1 METRY
6 KELMSKALARID
18 ELQTQLGAAQRDAGE
33 PIAIVGLGCR
43 FPGGG
48 DGPQA
53 FWEALSSGV
62 DAAGEIPPDRWDV
75 EGFFDPASGAKG
87 KMYCRSG
94 SFLKDVYGFDP
105 RFFGI
110 TPREALMMDPQ
121 QRLLLEVVWETLENA
136 GIPPERLRGSQTGVF
151 VGSMS
156 YDFLQLMTDPSAI
169 DLHSGTG
176 SALSVA
182 SGRLSY
188 LLDFHGPTLT
198 VDTACSSSLV
208 AVHLACRSLRLR
220 ECDFALAGGV
230 NVMISPLM
238 GVAECAANMLAPDGR
253 CKTFD
258 ASANGYGRGE
268 GCGMVLL
275 KRLSDAIADRD
286 RIVAVIRGAAVN
298 HGGQSSGLTVPNPLA
313 QAAVM
318 RAALANAGVEP
329 EQVGYVEAH
338 GTGTP
343 LGDPIEIGGL
353 QSVYCR
359 NRSKDDALLV
369 GSVKSNV
376 GHLEG
381 AAGIAALIK
390 TALALEHGEIP
401 PHQHFHEPNPHIDW
415 NHLAIKIPVGR
426 NAAWPGGRESRIA
439 GISSFGFS
447 GTNVH
452 LLLEEAPARQETTG
466 TAPSHHLLTLS
477 AKTAGALEQTVSR
490 YIDFL
495 ERHPELAAADLCF
508 SANTTRS
515 HFERRFAATVS
526 SRGEALEKLKA
537 YAEKQA
543 GVPGVFHGNAAG
555 KRRGGVVLVFPG
567 EGGEA
572 GRELYET
579 QPVFRRSFDLC
590 AEIAQPLLNR
600 SLKDALDGLAAEEK
614 SSAYGMAARFAFQ
627 YALAELWK
635 ALGVMPSAVLGEQA
649 GEYAAACVAGVF
661 GPEQALALIA
671 GQAPG
676 AAPYRE
682 PEIPYGSAVAGGFSE
697 GEVARGRYWENRLS
711 VPARLPEALR
721 AAVDAG
727 EEIFLEMTLAPRPDD
742 PSREAP
748 GPSLYL
754 PRPAATGSANARLS
768 AILGELYVHGL
779 DPDWR
784 AWYRDA
790 ACRRVVLPGYPFQ
803 RKEYRLPSST
813 PRFHGGGESGA
824 RHPLLGGYVA
834 PGEPSNAHVW
844 RGTVAAAEIAWLR
857 DHRIGEQSVFPAVAY
872 LEMANAA
879 FRFLNPGSTGK
890 IAEIGF
896 ERPLLLDAES
906 PCELETT
913 FTGEPEDGYAFVISS
928 RVGSRPWMRNAAG
941 RIAKTLES
949 RETVSVPCLLDGG
962 EEETDGKDFY
972 DAWKARG
979 NDWGGWFRGIE
990 RLWKKNS
997 ELVARIPITADIGGS
1012 LDKYY
1017 AQPALLDACGHLLAA
1032 FAQDEGKS
1040 GRFMARKMGDVRLYA
1055 PLRGPVLWSHAV
1067 LREGGEEGRT
1077 LSGSIEIMDEA
1088 GQVLAE
1094 VRDCRFEF
1102 IDMDV
1107 AGEEPVAAEKSL
1119 YAVEWREASP
1129 PEHGEAGEKDWI
1141 VLADRQ
1147 GFGTQ
1152 FVAALRER
1160 GASATLIPPG
1170 ADFQYGGGSGR
1181 PLRIVDLRCLDVAE
1195 MNIGVVGEAG
1205 QVAAG
1210 IARTL
1215 NALRA
1220 VHPLP
1225 QTRLWLVTRGA
1236 WSGAPQQAV
1245 FWGLGRTMALE
1256 HALLWGGL
1264 ADLDPAADGA
1274 SAARQLAALLDGGW
1288 NEDQV
1293 RFSGGKT
1300 LVARLAGVAPEQVL
1314 AEPPRLRKDG
1324 SYLITGGLGNIGLE
1338 IARTLAERGAGT
1350 LVLLGRS
1357 PLAPRAEWASVD
1369 PASREGKRIAAIRL
1383 IESLGAAV
1391 VSAALDVADEAVFR
1405 AWHDAYQAAGH
1416 PPLRGVIHA
1425 AGHADRK
1432 LLADLDAE
1440 AVAAHLAPKM
1450 GGAVVLDQALEH
1462 APLDFFIMLS
1472 SASAL
1477 LSSPELGAYA
1487 AANAFLDALASER
1500 RARGKPGLSIAWGPW
1515 KNAGMAAEGFSDGFK
1530 AIRALPAEEALALMG
1545 RLWNAPAGYL
1555 AVLPLDWGVWAR
1567 HYPSAAGVPLLSGLL
1582 AEWGASVA
1590 AAPAKG
1596 AAEAAL
1602 LGLPL
1607 EERKER
1613 LLAWLGARIA
1623 RIFGAAA
1630 EELSNDEPLSAQGMD
1645 SLMALEIRNAIETG
1659 LGLPIPIVELMGGIS
1674 LRELAALL
1682 ASRAEG
1688 EAPAAVSLAAGADEG
1703 EAVPLT
1709 NGQRALWLIHQL
1721 APQSSAYH
1729 VAFALRFDSPLDLD
1743 ALRGNFRLLVER
1755 HAALRSVM
1763 AAAGEK
1769 VMQRVLPEARF
1780 GFETVDATG
1789 WDDHR
1794 LKEEIAAAYA
1804 RPFDLAE
1811 GPLFRVHLFS
1821 RGPDDHV
1828 MLLVAHHIVC
1838 DGWSLWILI
1847 EEFGMLCE
1855 EDSRNTERLAPLPYR
1870 FADYARWQ
1878 EQLLDSAEGERL
1890 WAFWRERLAGDLPV
1904 LNLPT
1909 DRPRPLVQTY
1919 AGSTHRFLLPRELS
1933 ARLGELGRRYGATD
1947 FMVLLAAYKVLLH
1960 RYSGQTEFLVGCP
1973 TSGRSSGQLTGVVGH
1988 FINPVVLRS
1997 DLSGDPSF
2005 ADFLLATRQVVL
2017 EALAHQ
2023 EYPFSL
2029 IVEKIQP
2036 ERDPGRSPIF
2046 QTDFTLQ
2053 RPQQSKEIID
2063 MMIPEGMDAPGL
2075 RWGSLEPVPYE
2086 IAQQE
2091 GQFDLSFEAVEGSGS
2106 YFCFLKYNTDLFDAA
2121 TMERMG
2127 GHFRALLEGILAAPE
2142 RKLSA
2147 LPLLTAQERD
2157 MLLHRFNDTAADY
2170 PTDNTLS
2177 RAFEE
2182 QVRKTPE
2189 KPAVVFNGARKTYRE
2204 LNAQANRIASALR
2217 RFGVKTGDFVGIL
2230 DMRGDDFLAAMLGT
2244 LKAGGAYVPIDP
2256 DYPGERIRYMV
2267 EDSQVEVLVSRAA
2280 FAGEAFAA
2288 PALRHVLLLEGD
2300 GAALAGA
2307 YPGVSFHAP
2316 AELARESDENPPLQ
2330 SGPRDRAYMIY
2341 TSGSTGAPKGAIVR
2355 HDGALNHIYAQ
2366 FEALAFHGESAFLQ
2380 SAPSSSDISVW
2391 QFLAP
2396 LLIGGRTV
2404 VADFAT
2410 VCSAESLYRLIAE
2423 ERVTLVELVP
2433 AVLEELI
2440 GHARAVPDSRLEA
2453 LEWAMVTGEAASV
2466 SLVNRWFGAFPG
2478 VPLVNAYGPTEAAD
2492 DICQYVIREALPAA
2506 THNVPIGTPLG
2517 NLTLYILDGNLQLVP
2532 VGIPGEICVSGIG
2545 VGEGYWRKPE
2555 KTAES
2560 FVANPYAGDGK
2571 GAVLYRTGDQGRW
2584 LPDGNIECLGRN
2596 DDQVKIRGFRI
2607 ELGEIEAVLMRHP
2620 DVRQALVV
2628 ARGEDAAKSL
2638 VAYVLPESGKGLT
2651 GAALRRFAGE
2661 ALPVHMVPSSV
2672 VFLEHFPLLPN
2683 GKVNRK
2689 ALPSPD
2695 LAETPAPAGEAP
2707 RNATE
2712 SRIAAIWK
2720 ELLRREKVG
2729 IHDNFFELG
2738 GHSLLMSRLHRRVEA
2753 EFGVQFPL
2761 VTMFQY
2767 PTVNSL
2773 ARYLR
2778 PGEPAETG
2786 RGAACLQVRGGREGS
2801 PDIAIVGMSCRFPG
2815 AENVGKYWRNL
2826 HDKVESVTFFSDEEL
2841 LARGVEP
2848 SLIKT
2853 PGFVPACAPLEGLDL
2868 FDAPFFGFN
2877 AREAEIMDP
2886 QHRLFL
2892 ECAWEALEHAGYA
2905 PDSAAGLLVGCFAGQ
2920 GMTAYL
2926 SNNVQPNLD
2935 RLESAYLYQ
2944 VEISNDKDYLATSAG
2959 YKLNLQGPCVTVQ
2972 SACSTSLVAIHMAC
2986 KSLLDGE
2993 CDMALAGSVSANV
3006 LHQSGYL
3013 YQEGMILSPD
3023 GHCRP
3028 FDKQARGTIPGS
3040 GLAVVALKKLD
3051 RALADGDT
3059 IHAVIKGSA
3068 LNNDGSL
3075 KAGYTAP
3082 SVEGQVGVIARA
3094 YAAAGVDPATVTY
3107 LAAHGT
3113 ATPMG
3118 DPIEVAALVQA
3129 FKTINAGKDSE
3140 LPKQRCAI
3148 GSVKANIGHTDTAAG
3163 VASLI
3168 AAVMAMKHRE
3178 IPPLLHFSEANPAID
3193 FADTP
3198 FFVNTEVLPWQPEG
3212 MPRRAGISSLGIGGT
3227 NVHLVLEEAP
3237 LQPLHAEAETRP
3249 VQLLLLSART
3259 ASALDRASANLA
3271 AHLDGERELALADAA
3286 YTLAVGRKQ
3295 FAQRRAVLCRD
3306 RDEALAALT
3315 GAAPAR
3321 VFAGSGE
3328 AGERPVTFM
3337 FTGQGSQYAG
3347 MGRELYRNEAEFR
3360 RVVDEA
3366 LERFESHLGIG
3377 LRQILFP
3384 AEGEAAAGKIGID
3397 QTLAAQP
3404 LLFTLEYATAKLL
3417 ESWGIRP
3424 ASMIGHSIGEYAAAC
3439 LAGVF
3444 SFEDAIFLVAQRARL
3459 MQGLPGGA
3467 MSAVQLAES
3476 ELSPYLG
3483 DKLSLAAVNSSQ
3495 LCVVSGDDSAID
3507 ALEKRLQ
3514 AEGKTFRRLHTSHA
3528 FHSAAMDPVEAE
3540 FTAAL
3545 GKIRLNPP
3553 AIPFL
3558 SNLTGTWITAEQAT
3572 DPAYWFR
3579 HLRHTVK
3586 FAAGLAEL
3594 LQDGGRILLEV
3605 GPGNAL
3611 CTFALQHA
3619 GKKREQL
3626 VLGCHPSAREKGAET
3641 EWLFKT
3647 LAKLWTAGVEID
3659 WNGFYK
3665 ERERRRIP
3673 LPTYPFERQRYWM
3686 APRKDGRGPAS
3697 VEQAPARRADVGE
3710 WFSVPSWQRSQADGP
3725 ALPPDFGPW
3734 LVFADDLGFGERVAE
3749 ALRGKGCA
3757 VTMVR
3762 RGAAFG
3768 GSREHGYTFDPR
3780 RTEEYRMLFDA
3791 LFQDGNVPKGVLH
3804 LWGFAGENP
3813 EWAQNIDAG
3822 LDLGF
3827 SSLFHIGKE
3836 LGRHYNGEK
3845 TYLKAVLSDTQDVS
3859 GTEFLDPLKGCVA
3872 GLMKV
3877 VGQEY
3882 PGILCQS
3889 IDFSLGSQERASEG
3903 MLVQLL
3909 RELAVESPEP
3919 MVAFRGKFRWVQRF
3933 ESLYLPPAEGEKAGL
3948 REEGVYL
3955 ITGGMGALGM
3965 LFARHFAQTV
3975 RARLVLVGRTRLPER
3990 EEWDAWLAERGEADR
4005 IGQTLVKIRE
4015 LESLG
4020 AEVLALSCDVASADA
4035 MSGAVQAAVQRFG
4048 RIDGVIHAA
4057 GAANRDFPIEE
4068 TTPDIYM
4075 AHFEP
4080 KIRGALALERA
4091 LDGVKPDF
4099 CLLFSSLSA
4108 VLGGLRF
4115 APYAAANLFMD
4126 GYTLLR
4132 NRQAAVPWTSICW
4145 DGWRSIGGPEDAG
4158 QAAAIA
4164 IAREEN
4170 TIRGEEGIEA
4180 VHRILSLPERPD
4192 QLIVSV
4198 TPLEPRIE
4206 KWIRLKA
4213 PEIPGGAGEEA
4224 ATFYR
4229 RPELAT
4235 AYVAPQSEKEKEIA
4249 AIWQSLLGIG
4259 EVGIHD
4265 NFFELGGHS
4274 LLGTQL
4280 ISRLR
4285 QRYRVEANIGALF
4298 DSPTVDGL
4306 VKYIENLAR
4315 NAPEAADGE
4324 EREEFLL

>member
-48 DGPQA
+48 NGPRA
-53 FWEALSSGV
+53 FWEALSGGV

-75 EGFFDPASGAKG
+75 EGFFDPASGARG

-110 TPREALMMDPQ
+110 SPREALMMDPQ
-121 QRLLLEVVWETLENA
+121 QRLLLEVAWETLENA

-286 RIVAVIRGAAVN
+286 RIVAVIRGSAVN

-329 EQVGYVEAH
+329 EQVAYVEAH

-415 NHLAIKIPVGR
+415 NSLAIEIPVGR
-426 NAAWPGGRESRIA
+426 NVPWPGGRGSRIA

-466 TAPSHHLLTLS
+466 AAPSHHLLTLS
-477 AKTAGALEQTVSR
+477 AKTAGALEQTVVR

-515 HFERRFAATVS
+515 HFERRFTATVS

-543 GVPGVFHGNAAG
+543 GVPGAFHGNSAG
-555 KRRGGVVLVFPG
+555 KRRGGVVFVFPG
-567 EGGEA
+567 EGVVA

-579 QPVFRRSFDLC
+579 QPAFRRGFDLC
-590 AEIAQPLLNR
+590 AEIARPLLNR
-600 SLKDALDGLAAEEK
+600 SLKEALDGLAAEEI
-614 SSAYGMAARFAFQ
+614 SGAFGMAARFAYQ

-635 ALGVMPSAVLGEQA
+635 ALGVMPSAVLGERA

-676 AAPYRE
+676 AASCRE
-682 PEIPYGSAVAGGFSE
+682 PEIPYGSAAAGGFAQE
-697 GEVARGRYWENRLS
+697 EVTQGRYWQNLLS
-711 VPARLPEALR
+711 SPARLPEALR

-727 EEIFLEMTLAPRPDD
+727 EEIFLEMTLAPQPDAMG
-742 PSREAP
+742 REVSS
-748 GPSLYL
+748 PSLYL
-754 PRPAATGSANARLS
+754 PRPASTGGEIARLS

-784 AWYRDA
+784 EWYRDA

-803 RKEYRLPSST
+803 RKEYRLPLSVAHS
-813 PRFHGGGESGA
+813 GGGSGT
-824 RHPLLGGYVA
+824 RHPLLGGYVP

-844 RGTVAAAEIAWLR
+844 RGIVAAEEIAWLR

-872 LEMANAA
+872 VEMANAA

-906 PCELETT
+906 PCELETA
-913 FTGEPEDGYAFVISS
+913 FTEEPEGGYAFVISS
-928 RVGSRPWMRNAAG
+928 RTGSRPWLRNAAG

-962 EEETDGKDFY
+962 EEETGGKDFY

-979 NDWGGWFRGIE
+979 NDWGGWFRGID
-990 RLWKKNS
+990 RLWKKDG
-997 ELVARIPITADIGGS
+997 ELVARIPITAEIGGS
-1012 LDKYY
+1012 LEKYY

-1040 GRFMARKMGDVRLYA
+1040 GRFMARKMSDVRLYA

-1067 LREGGEEGRT
+1067 LREGGEGRT

-1102 IDMDV
+1102 IDMDM

-1129 PEHGEAGEKDWI
+1129 PENAEGGEKDWI
-1141 VLADRQ
+1141 VLSDRQ

-1152 FVAALRER
+1152 VAAALRER
-1160 GASATLIPPG
+1160 GASAALIPPG
-1170 ADFQYGGGSGR
+1170 ADFQYGGDSGR

-1195 MNIGVVGEAG
+1195 MNAAAVGEAG
-1205 QVAAG
+1205 KVAAG
-1210 IARTL
+1210 IAQTL

-1220 VHPLP
+1220 VRSLP

-1264 ADLDPAADGA
+1264 ADLDPADDGA
-1274 SAARQLAALLDGGW
+1274 SSARQLVALLDSGR

-1293 RFSGGKT
+1293 RFHDGKT
-1300 LVARLAGVAPEQVL
+1300 LVARLAGIAPEQVL
-1314 AEPPRLRKDG
+1314 AEPPQLHKEG

-1350 LVLLGRS
+1350 LVLIGRS
-1357 PLAPRAEWASVD
+1357 PLAPRAEWESAD
-1369 PASREGKRIAAIRL
+1369 PAGRDGKRIAAIRH

-1391 VSAALDVADEAVFR
+1391 VTVALDVADEAAFR
-1405 AWHDAYQAAGH
+1405 AWHDAFQAAGH
-1416 PPLRGVIHA
+1416 PPVRGVIHA

-1450 GGAVVLDQALEH
+1450 GGAIVLDKALEH

-1515 KNAGMAAEGFSDGFK
+1515 KDAGMAAEGFSDGFK
-1530 AIRALPAEEALALMG
+1530 AIRALPAGEALALMG

-1567 HYPSAAGVPLLSGLL
+1567 HYPSAAGVPLLSDLL
-1582 AEWGASVA
+1582 AERGASVA
-1590 AAPAKG
+1590 AAQAKG
-1596 AAEAAL
+1596 AEEAGL

-1630 EELSNDEPLSAQGMD
+1630 GELSVDEPLSAQGMD

-1659 LGLPIPIVELMGGIS
+1659 LALPIPIVELMGGIS

-1682 ASRAEG
+1682 ANRAEG
-1688 EAPAAVSLAAGADEG
+1688 EAPAAISLAAGADEA

-1709 NGQRALWLIHQL
+1709 NGQRALWLIHEL
-1721 APQSSAYH
+1721 APESSAYH

-1743 ALRGNFRLLVER
+1743 AMRGNFRLLVER

-1769 VMQRVLPEARF
+1769 VVQRVLAEPHF
-1780 GFETVDATG
+1780 GFEVVDATG
-1789 WDDHR
+1789 WDDQR
-1794 LKEEIAAAYA
+1794 LKEEVAAAYA
-1804 RPFDLAE
+1804 RPFELAA
-1811 GPLFRVHLFS
+1811 GPLFRVHFFS
-1821 RGPDDHV
+1821 RGTDDHV

-1847 EEFGMLCE
+1847 EEFGILCE
-1855 EDSRNTERLAPLPYR
+1855 EDKNAVRLAPLPYR

-1878 EQLLDSAEGERL
+1878 ERLLDSAEGERL

-1909 DRPRPLVQTY
+1909 DRPRPMVQTY

-1933 ARLGELGRRYGATD
+1933 ASLSELGRRYGATD
-1947 FMVLLAAYKVLLH
+1947 YMLLLAAYNVLLH
-1960 RYSGQTEFLVGCP
+1960 RYSGQTELLVGCP

-2063 MMIPEGMDAPGL
+2063 MMIPDGMDAPGL

-2127 GHFRALLEGILAAPE
+2127 GHFRALLEGILEAPE
-2142 RKLSA
+2142 RKIST

-2182 QVRKTPE
+2182 QARKTPD
-2189 KPAVVFNGARKTYRE
+2189 KLAVVFNGARKTYGE
-2204 LNAQANRIASALR
+2204 LNAQANRIAAALR

-2280 FAGEAFAA
+2280 FAGEAFAS

-2300 GAALAGA
+2300 GEALAGA
-2307 YPGVSFHAP
+2307 YPGVCFHAP
-2316 AELARESDENPPLQ
+2316 AELAQESDANPPPQ

-2366 FEALAFHGESAFLQ
+2366 FEALAFHGESVFLQ

-2423 ERVTLVELVP
+2423 ERVTLIELVP

-2440 GHARAVPDSRLEA
+2440 GHARALPGSRLDA

-2466 SLVNRWFGAFPG
+2466 SLVNRWFGAYPG

-2492 DICQYVIREALPAA
+2492 DICQYVIREALPAS

-2517 NLTLYILDGNLQLVP
+2517 NLTLYILDEKLQLVP

-2560 FVANPYAGDGK
+2560 FVANPYAGEGK

-2628 ARGEDAAKSL
+2628 AWGDAAAKRL
-2638 VAYVLPESGKGLT
+2638 VAYVLPESGKAPS
-2651 GAALRRFAGE
+2651 GAALRSFAGE

-2695 LAETPAPAGEAP
+2695 FAEAPASLGEAP

-2720 ELLRREKVG
+2720 ALLQRETVG

-2773 ARYLR
+2773 AKYLR
-2778 PGEPAETG
+2778 PGEQAETG
-2786 RGAACLQVRGGREGS
+2786 RGAASLQLRNRREGS

-2826 HDKVESVTFFSDEEL
+2826 RDKVESVTFFSDEEL

-2848 SLIKT
+2848 GLIRT

-2905 PDSAAGLLVGCFAGQ
+2905 PDSAAGMLVGCFAGQ

-3028 FDKQARGTIPGS
+3028 FDKDARGTIPGS

-3082 SVEGQVGVIARA
+3082 SVEGQVGVVARA

-3118 DPIEVAALVQA
+3118 DPIEVAALSQV
-3129 FKTINAGKDSE
+3129 FKNREPGAS
-3140 LPKQRCAI
+3140 RCAL

-3168 AAVMAMKHRE
+3168 AAAMAMKHRQ
-3178 IPPLLHFSEANPAID
+3178 IPPQLHFHEANPAID
-3193 FADTP
+3193 FSATP
-3198 FFVNTEVLPWQPEG
+3198 FYVNSEAVPWEPLG

-3237 LQPLHAEAETRP
+3237 LQPLRDEAETRP

-3259 ASALDRASANLA
+3259 ASALDRTGANLA
-3271 AHLDGERELALADAA
+3271 AHLDDERKLSLADAA
-3286 YTLAVGRKQ
+3286 YTLAIGRKQ
-3295 FAQRRAVLCRD
+3295 FAQRRALLCRD

-3315 GAAPAR
+3315 GSAPTR
-3321 VFAGSGE
+3321 VFAGSCE

-3347 MGRELYRNEAEFR
+3347 MGRKLYRNEPEFR

-3366 LERFESHLGIG
+3366 LELFESHLGIG

-3384 AEGEAAAGKIGID
+3384 AEGEAAGKIGID

-3444 SFEDAIFLVAQRARL
+3444 SFEDAIFLVSQRARL

-3467 MSAVQLAES
+3467 MSAVQLPEQ
-3476 ELSPYLG
+3476 ELQPYLG
-3483 DKLSLAAVNSSQ
+3483 ENLSLAAVNSSQ
-3495 LCVVSGDDSAID
+3495 LCVVSGDESAID

-3514 AEGKTFRRLHTSHA
+3514 AEGKVFRRLHTSHA
-3528 FHSAAMDPVEAE
+3528 FHSAAMDPVEEA
-3540 FTAAL
+3540 FTAQVRN
-3545 GKIRLNPP
+3545 IRLNPP

-3572 DPAYWFR
+3572 DPAYWFK

-3586 FAAGLAEL
+3586 FATGLAEL
-3594 LQDGGRILLEV
+3594 LKDGGRILLEV

-3626 VLGCHPSAREKGAET
+3626 VLGCHPSAREKGSET

-3647 LAKLWTAGVEID
+3647 LAKLWIAGVEID
-3659 WNGFYK
+3659 WNGFYR

-3686 APRKDGRGPAS
+3686 APRKEGRGPARE
-3697 VEQAPARRADVGE
+3697 EQSPARRADVGE
-3710 WFSVPSWQRSQADGP
+3710 WFAVPSWQRSRAEGP
-3725 ALPPDFGPW
+3725 AVPPDFGPW
-3734 LVFADDLGFGERVAE
+3734 LVFADDPGFGERMAE

-3757 VTMVR
+3757 VTMVL

-3768 GSREHGYTFDPR
+3768 GSREHGYTLDPR
-3780 RTEEYRMLFDA
+3780 RKEEYRMLFDA
-3791 LFQDGNVPKGVLH
+3791 LSQDGNVPKGVLH
-3804 LWGFAGENP
+3804 LWGYAGENR

-3859 GTEFLDPLKGCVA
+3859 GAEFLDPLKGSVA

-3889 IDFSLGSQERASEG
+3889 IDFSLGSQERASEEMFG
-3903 MLVQLL
+3903 QLL

-3933 ESLYLPPAEGEKAGL
+3933 ESLYLPSAEGEKAGL
-3948 REEGVYL
+3948 RDEGVYL
-3955 ITGGMGALGM
+3955 ITGGLGALGM
-3965 LFARHFAQTV
+3965 LFARHFAQQV
-3975 RARLVLVGRTRLPER
+3975 RAKLVLVGRTPLPPR
-3990 EEWDAWLAERGEADR
+3990 EQWDDWLARHGAAGREGTA
-4005 IGQTLVKIRE
+4005 IAKIRE
-4015 LESLG
+4015 LEALG
-4020 AEVLALSCDVASADA
+4020 AQVLAPACDVASAEG
-4035 MSGAVQAAVQRFG
+4035 MRGVVEQALQRFG
-4048 RIDGVIHAA
+4048 RIDGVLHLA
-4057 GAANRDFPIEE
+4057 GANGMDFPIEE
-4068 TTPDIYM
+4068 TTPEVHA
-4075 AHFEP
+4075 AHFAP
-4080 KIRGALALERA
+4080 KIHGTLALDQA
-4091 LDGVKPDF
+4091 LEGVSLDF
-4099 CLLFSSLSA
+4099 CVLFSSLSS

-4132 NRQAAVPWTSICW
+4132 NRQGAVPWTSVCW
-4145 DGWRSIGGPEDAG
+4145 DGWRSMGEPEDAG

-4164 IAREEN
+4164 VAREEN
-4170 TIRGEEGIEA
+4170 TIRGEEGIA
-4180 VHRILSLPERPD
+4180 AFHRILNLTERPD
-4192 QLIVSV
+4192 QLVVSV

-4213 PEIPGGAGEEA
+4213 PQAPDGAGGEA
-4224 ATFYR
+4224 TYYG

-4235 AYVAPQSEKEKEIA
+4235 AYAAPRTEKEKEIA

-4259 EVGIHD
+4259 EVGVHD

-4298 DSPTVDGL
+4298 DSPTVEGL
-4306 VKYIENLAR
+4306 ANYIESLAGE
-4315 NAPEAADGE
+4315 APDGDEE
-4324 EREEFLL
+4324 EREEFVL